1 MKKSL
6 ANLLKVKSLVTISTT
21 LVFCIL
27 LLLGH
32 PIPEAF
38 QTIYLVII
46 SFYFGTQTQKK
57 ANGIDTNEQ
66 V

>member
-27 LLLGH
+27 LLLDH
-32 PIPEAF
+32 PILEAF

-57 ANGIDTNEQ
+57 ANGIDTNE
-66 V
+66 